1 MKGEPLGCHVK
12 FWLHLHLWGSSYL
25 IYISDSTFLRV
36 MLEHVVG
43 NILNRVLWLVLHELA
58 QGLQK
63 KGHYLCLKVGSHG
76 QLALKRRSGEHL

>member
-12 FWLHLHLWGSSYL
+12 FWLHRHLRGSSYL
-25 IYISDSTFLRV
+25 IYISDSMFLRV

-43 NILNRVLWLVLHELA
+43 NVLNRVLWLVLHELA

-63 KGHYLCLKVGSHG
+63 KGHDLCLKVGPHG
-76 QLALKRRSGEHL
+76 QLALKRSSGEHL

>member
-1 MKGEPLGCHVK
+1 MKGEPLGCLVK

-43 NILNRVLWLVLHELA
+43 NVLNRVL
-58 QGLQK
+58 
-63 KGHYLCLKVGSHG
+63 
-76 QLALKRRSGEHL
+76 